1 MLPSLGM
8 DFADLPSTPALFKIS
23 VLYLVRVTIENMAR
37 LVVIDDEIDLCELI
51 RRMFLDQGHEVVY
64 FTDEDEALA
73 WLRQENADLL
83 IVDVQLK
90 RKTGLDILR
99 QVRNLDLS
107 PKVIIITA
115 YPSIRTAKEAVSL
128 GASDYLI
135 KPVDIDELERKV
147 NRILDERAVN
157 QVP

>member
-1 MLPSLGM
+1 
-8 DFADLPSTPALFKIS
+8 
-23 VLYLVRVTIENMAR
+23 MAR

-83 IVDVQLK
+83 IVDIQLR

-99 QVRNLDLS
+99 QMNNLNLH

-115 YPSIRTAKEAVSL
+115 YPSIRTAKEAASL
-128 GASDYLI
+128 GACDYLI

-147 NRILDERAVN
+147 NRILGESRIN
-157 QVP
+157 

>member
-1 MLPSLGM
+1 
-8 DFADLPSTPALFKIS
+8 
-23 VLYLVRVTIENMAR
+23 MAR

-51 RRMFLDQGHEVVY
+51 RRMFLDQGHEVIY

-73 WLRQENADLL
+73 WLKQENADLL
-83 IVDVQLK
+83 IVDIQL
-90 RKTGLDILR
+90 RRRSGLDVLR
-99 QVRNLDLS
+99 QVKDLNLH

-147 NRILDERAVN
+147 NRILDESV
-157 QVP
+157 VS

>member
-1 MLPSLGM
+1 
-8 DFADLPSTPALFKIS
+8 
-23 VLYLVRVTIENMAR
+23 MAR

-51 RRMFLDQGHEVVY
+51 RRMFLDQGHEVIY

-73 WLRQENADLL
+73 WLKHENADVL
-83 IVDVQLK
+83 IVDIQLR

-99 QVRNLDLS
+99 HVKDFGLH
-107 PKVIIITA
+107 PKVIVITA

-147 NRILDERAVN
+147 NRILGESHVN
-157 QVP
+157 

>member
-1 MLPSLGM
+1 MLIYPVPQRCLN
-8 DFADLPSTPALFKIS
+8 FHVINRTPFNN
-23 VLYLVRVTIENMAR
+23 ENMAR

-51 RRMFLDQGHEVVY
+51 RRMFLDQGHDVVY

-83 IVDVQLK
+83 IVDIQLK
-90 RKTGLDILR
+90 RKTGIDILR
-99 QVRNLDLS
+99 HVHDLDFR

-147 NRILDERAVN
+147 NRILDETRVN
-157 QVP
+157 

>member
-1 MLPSLGM
+1 
-8 DFADLPSTPALFKIS
+8 
-23 VLYLVRVTIENMAR
+23 MAR

-51 RRMFLDQGHEVVY
+51 RRMFLDQGHDVVY

-83 IVDVQLK
+83 IVDIQLK
-90 RKTGLDILR
+90 RKTGIDILR
-99 QVRNLDLS
+99 HVHDLDFR

-147 NRILDERAVN
+147 NRILDETRVN
-157 QVP
+157 

>member
-1 MLPSLGM
+1 
-8 DFADLPSTPALFKIS
+8 
-23 VLYLVRVTIENMAR
+23 MAR

-83 IVDVQLK
+83 IVDIQLR

-99 QVRNLDLS
+99 QMNNLNLH

-128 GASDYLI
+128 GACDYLI

-147 NRILDERAVN
+147 NRILGESRIN
-157 QVP
+157 